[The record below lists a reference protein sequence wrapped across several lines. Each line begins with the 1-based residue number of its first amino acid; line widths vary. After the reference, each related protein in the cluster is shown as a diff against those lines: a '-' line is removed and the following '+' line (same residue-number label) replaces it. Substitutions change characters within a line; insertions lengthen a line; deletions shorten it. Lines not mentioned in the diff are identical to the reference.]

1 MCAVMTAAQILPTYQ
16 RVARDWAIHRA
27 ESQLFEKSWLKRMM
41 RQASGRTVLD
51 LGCGPGVPIARY
63 LTRKNRRVT
72 GVDGAEAMIE
82 LFRENLPNSEAIHAD
97 MRSLDL
103 GRKFDA
109 ILAWNS
115 FFHLSPDDQRAMF
128 RVFSLHASMGAAL
141 MFTSGPEAGE
151 AMGQVAGVPVYH
163 SSLSPPEYEA
173 LHRAHGFEVK
183 YFRPEDPDC
192 GGHTIWL
199 SRFIGT
205 SA

>member
-1 MCAVMTAAQILPTYQ
+1 MCADMTAAKILPTYQ
-16 RVARDWAIHRA
+16 RVARDWAVHRA
-27 ESQLFEKSWLKRMM
+27 GSQLFEKAWLKRMM
-41 RQASGRTVLD
+41 RVASGRTVLD
-51 LGCGPGVPIARY
+51 LGCGSGLPIARY
-63 LTRKNRRVT
+63 LSKKRRTVT

-82 LFRENLPNSEAIHAD
+82 LFRENLPDTEVIHAD
-97 MRSLDL
+97 MRGLDL
-103 GRKFDA
+103 GRQFDA

-128 RVFSLHASMGAAL
+128 PVFARHARKGAAL

-151 AMGQVAGVPVYH
+151 VMGQAAGVPVYH

-173 LHRAHGFEVK
+173 LHSAHGFEVK
-183 YFRPEDPDC
+183 YFCPEDSDC

-205 SA
+205 PA